1 MSNNNVRRFR
11 QEQGYTLKK
20 FADKAGVSF
29 SYLCHLEKGSRKNP
43 SRDVMKKIASALNK
57 SIAETFFSEE

>member
-1 MSNNNVRRFR
+1 MSDNNIRRFR
-11 QEQGYTLKK
+11 QEQGYTLED

-29 SYLCHLEKGSRKNP
+29 SYLCHLERGSRKNP

-57 SIAETFFSEE
+57 TIAETFFSKE